1 MIYVYE
7 VKRTWPITGNYRE
20 KMDLTPTD
28 RSLTNMYHGLLC
40 SVFYMISRKDTR
52 QGVIQFLTVNGWEE

>member
-1 MIYVYE
+1 
-7 VKRTWPITGNYRE
+7 
-20 KMDLTPTD
+20 MDLTPTD

-40 SVFYMISRKDTR
+40 SVFYTISRKDTR